1 MIEKQIQK
9 LMNTKKDN
17 SIEEQLIAPSKPMIS
32 YEDFSKMDLRVGQV
46 LTAEPVLKSNKLLK
60 FTVDTGIDKRTIVSG
75 IAKHFTP
82 EEMIGKKVMVL
93 VNLAPRMI
101 MGIES
106 QGMLLFAENKEGS
119 LKAVVPDAAASNG
132 AGIS

>member
-1 MIEKQIQK
+1 
-9 LMNTKKDN
+9 
-17 SIEEQLIAPSKPMIS
+17 
-32 YEDFSKMDLRVGQV
+32 MDLRVGQV